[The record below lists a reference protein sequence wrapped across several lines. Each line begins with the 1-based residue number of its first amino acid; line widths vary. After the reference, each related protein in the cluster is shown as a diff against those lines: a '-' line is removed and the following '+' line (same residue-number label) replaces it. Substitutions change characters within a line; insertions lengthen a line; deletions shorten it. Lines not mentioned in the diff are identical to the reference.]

1 MPVKKSLFISC
12 FIGVHILFVLLVI
25 HKQNKFIEFSYE
37 KQRKE
42 KMIAQ
47 LRELKKKLERERY
60 ILTSYE
66 RVKSF
71 AQKELGMEPMSIKQF
86 RNI

>member
-1 MPVKKSLFISC
+1 MKRPFFISC
-12 FIGVHILFVLLVI
+12 FIGAHILFVLLVI

-42 KMIAQ
+42 KMVAQ

-60 ILTSYE
+60 ALTSHE
-66 RVKSF
+66 RVKTF
-71 AQKELGMEPMSIKQF
+71 AHKELGMEPMSIKQL
-86 RNI
+86 RTL